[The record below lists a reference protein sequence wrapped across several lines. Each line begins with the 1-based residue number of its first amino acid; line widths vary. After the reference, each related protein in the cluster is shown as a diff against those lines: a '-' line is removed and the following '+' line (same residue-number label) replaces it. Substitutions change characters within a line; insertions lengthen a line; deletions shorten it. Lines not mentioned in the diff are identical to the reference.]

1 YRLTVTAEG
10 ATLAAG
16 SEAGLRNGRATWTQL
31 LDHATTDDDGRT
43 TVPGVVVEDE
53 PRHAWRGL
61 MVDCARHFT
70 PVAELEKLTDARARR
85 RAESERLID
94 RLAPPGM
101 SLLHRRRP
109 DDRGWRVEIH
119 GWPRLIEVGATRP
132 RTLAGHHR
140 SVENSGGE
148 PQWTTEPHSGHYTQE
163 ELRALVRYG
172 ADRGVTLVPEIDL
185 PGHMQAAVA
194 AYPELGNLDQ
204 PVRVRE
210 TWGISEHVLAPT
222 ETAFRFVRDVLTQ
235 VVDIFPSEW
244 IHIGGDECP
253 TVEWRSS

>member
-1 YRLTVTAEG
+1 CPQPARAYCAARHPAPSLPRRPVPDTALPAIVPQPRLLHPSRSALTSSAIAPTEQLSTDLAPEAYRLTVTAEG

-70 PVAELEKLTDARARR
+70 PVAELEKLIAALALHLTD
-85 RAESERLID
+85 D
-94 RLAPPGM
+94 Q
-101 SLLHRRRP
+101 
-109 DDRGWRVEIH
+109 GWRVEIH

-185 PGHMQAAVA
+185 PGH
-194 AYPELGNLDQ
+194 
-204 PVRVRE
+204 
-210 TWGISEHVLAPT
+210 
-222 ETAFRFVRDVLTQ
+222 
-235 VVDIFPSEW
+235 
-244 IHIGGDECP
+244 
-253 TVEWRSS
+253 